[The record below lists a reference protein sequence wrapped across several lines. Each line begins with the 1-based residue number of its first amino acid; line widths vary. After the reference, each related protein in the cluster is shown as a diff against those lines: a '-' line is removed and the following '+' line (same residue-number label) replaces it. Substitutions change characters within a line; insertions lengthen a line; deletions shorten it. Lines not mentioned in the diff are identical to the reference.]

1 MKIHASSLGDKAN
14 IIKEAEAAIV
24 EYNEDLLYIEAMLER
39 GAEETDVA
47 LPGEDQH
54 VREVEEQEYRLVGD
68 YCGASAALSKAQS
81 RRLSGKSA
89 VEDGGG
95 ASLPVVEPPN
105 AKHKAPRTNAKKAKT
120 DTPAQKGHGTKRA
133 REESGG
139 GDSKRQRVGSTAG
152 NAGEGPS
159 CPPIVDKEDVCAICQ
174 DTMWDQRTTPGA
186 LVQLGTCKHV
196 FHSECLQSC
205 SHQWRNHCPLC
216 KTYYSVRRSGIRP
229 VEPSGTAAMATFEAR
244 RIKTSGR
251 SQLAGGRGEEGE
263 EGEEEEGEQQKEST
277 EQHEPKKRKK
287 EVSAEHAEAEPE
299 VKERRLK
306 QSSRPRLKQ
315 TSRPLRAV
323 ISADDTPR
331 STPPPGSTVLVKLL
345 SGKEVS

>member
-1 MKIHASSLGDKAN
+1 
-14 IIKEAEAAIV
+14 
-24 EYNEDLLYIEAMLER
+24 
-39 GAEETDVA
+39 
-47 LPGEDQH
+47 
-54 VREVEEQEYRLVGD
+54 
-68 YCGASAALSKAQS
+68 
-81 RRLSGKSA
+81 
-89 VEDGGG
+89 
-95 ASLPVVEPPN
+95 
-105 AKHKAPRTNAKKAKT
+105 
-120 DTPAQKGHGTKRA
+120 
-133 REESGG
+133 
-139 GDSKRQRVGSTAG
+139 
-152 NAGEGPS
+152 
-159 CPPIVDKEDVCAICQ
+159 
-174 DTMWDQRTTPGA
+174 
-186 LVQLGTCKHV
+186 
-196 FHSECLQSC
+196 
-205 SHQWRNHCPLC
+205 
-216 KTYYSVRRSGIRP
+216 
-229 VEPSGTAAMATFEAR
+229 MATFEAR